1 MGNGKVKHR
10 SETRER
16 YKMAVSSMY
25 EVFVHELGDVY
36 DAEHRLQE
44 DRGERAGS
52 ASDGSLKNAL
62 QEDHEESQR
71 RIQNIEK
78 VFEKLGEEPERE
90 TCQATQGL
98 ISEAQSG
105 INEAEGGAVRDLL
118 INAATIKEELYKSAA
133 YRSILNS
140 VQSLENED
148 DSPMEGRDEISSL
161 LQENLDHAEK
171 AAKTAEENVPG
182 LSDVAKK
189 AGAFRKAQKPDEDEK
204 KGLMDKL
211 KGN

>member
-1 MGNGKVKHR
+1 
-10 SETRER
+10 
-16 YKMAVSSMY
+16 MY

-44 DRGERAGS
+44 DRGERAES
-52 ASDGSLKNAL
+52 ANDGSLKSAL
-62 QEDHEESQR
+62 QGDNEESR
-71 RIQNIEK
+71 KRIQNIEK
-78 VFEKLGEEPERE
+78 AFEKLGEEPERQ

-98 ISEAQSG
+98 ISEAQAG
-105 INEAEGGAVRDLL
+105 ISEAESGPVRDIL

-133 YRSILNS
+133 YRNLINS

-148 DSPMEGRDEISSL
+148 DSPIEGRDEISGF
-161 LQENLDHAEK
+161 LQENLRETEQ
-171 AAKTAEENVPG
+171 AAKKAEENVSS

-189 AGAFRKAQKPDEDEK
+189 AGAFRRVQQTGQDEEQK

>member
-1 MGNGKVKHR
+1 
-10 SETRER
+10 
-16 YKMAVSSMY
+16 MAVSSMY

-44 DRGERAGS
+44 DRESRAES
-52 ASDGSLKNAL
+52 ANDGNLKSAL
-62 QEDHEESQR
+62 QEDHEESR
-71 RIQNIEK
+71 NRIQNIEK

-105 INEAEGGAVRDLL
+105 IGEAESGAVRDLL
-118 INAATIKEELYKSAA
+118 INAAIIKEELYKSAA
-133 YRSILNS
+133 YRSIINS
-140 VQSLENED
+140 VQSLENDD

-171 AAKTAEENVPG
+171 AAKVAEENVPG

-189 AGAFRKAQKPDEDEK
+189 AGAFRKVQKDDDGDEK

>member
-1 MGNGKVKHR
+1 
-10 SETRER
+10 
-16 YKMAVSSMY
+16 MAVSNMY

-36 DAEHRLQE
+36 DSEHRLQE
-44 DRGERAGS
+44 DRSQRAES
-52 ASDGSLKNAL
+52 ASDESLKNAL
-62 QEDHEESQR
+62 KQDHDESQK

-78 VFEKLGEEPERE
+78 AFEKLGEEPQRE

-105 INEAEGGAVRDLL
+105 IDEAESGPVRDIL

-133 YRSILNS
+133 YRSIINS
-140 VQSLENED
+140 VESLENED
-148 DSPMEGRDEISSL
+148 DSPIEGRDEIQGY
-161 LQENLDHAEK
+161 LQENLRDAEQ
-171 AAKTAEENVPG
+171 AAKKAEDSVSG

-189 AGAFRKAQKPDEDEK
+189 AGAFRKAQQTGQNEGEK
-204 KGLMDKL
+204 KGLMDRL

>member
-1 MGNGKVKHR
+1 M
-10 SETRER
+10 T
-16 YKMAVSSMY
+16 VSNMY

-44 DRGERAGS
+44 DRGQRAES
-52 ASDGSLKNAL
+52 ANDESLKSAL
-62 QEDHEESQR
+62 QGDNDESQK

-78 VFEKLGEEPERE
+78 AFEKLGEEPERQ

-98 ISEAQSG
+98 ISEAESG
-105 INEAEGGAVRDLL
+105 ISEAESGPVRDIL

-133 YRSILNS
+133 YRSLINS

-148 DSPMEGRDEISSL
+148 DSPIQGRDEISGF
-161 LQENLDHAEK
+161 LQENLRETEQ
-171 AAKTAEENVPG
+171 AAKKAEENVSS

-189 AGAFRKAQKPDEDEK
+189 AGAFRRVQQTGQDDNQGQK